1 MRPLST
7 LALLAGLVLVL
18 AACGGGGSGDGDAE
32 STGALDTGAAA
43 VTDEPPPDTP
53 PDGGSGKAFQI
64 KVPASAPIGPTS
76 PPKTI
81 KQLQRALKMLGYDVG
96 TPDGIWGEKTS
107 KAVKKLQRKHKLAAD
122 GLVGQKTA
130 RAINKDLAAQDGG

>member
-1 MRPLST
+1 MRPLSA

-18 AACGGGGSGDGDAE
+18 AACGGGGGGEDAE

-43 VTDEPPPDTP
+43 ITDEPPPDTAA
-53 PDGGSGKAFQI
+53 GGGQGKAFQI
-64 KVPASAPIGPTS
+64 RVPASAPIGPTS

-81 KQLQRALKMLGYDVG
+81 KQLQKALKMLGYDVG

-122 GLVGQKTA
+122 GLVGEKTA
-130 RAINKDLAAQDGG
+130 RAINKDLAARNGG